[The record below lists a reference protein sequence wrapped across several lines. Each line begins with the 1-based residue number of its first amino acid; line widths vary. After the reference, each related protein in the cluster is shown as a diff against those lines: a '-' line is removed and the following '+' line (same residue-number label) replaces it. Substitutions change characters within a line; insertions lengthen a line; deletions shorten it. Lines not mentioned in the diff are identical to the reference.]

1 MEYIE
6 NTFKQGI
13 KDGIPIALGYV
24 SVSFTFG
31 MMAVSMGIPLEV
43 AIIISI
49 TNLTSAGQFAGLEL
63 LVLQNAY
70 IEMALTQFV
79 INIRYA
85 LMSLSLTQKIDPKL
99 NSKERALMAFSI
111 TDEIF
116 AVVAN
121 KTGRVGKRYYF
132 GLSLVPILGWTL
144 GTFVGGGASELL
156 PYKARAALQIA
167 IYAMFLA
174 IIIPPAKKLSS
185 VRKCILLSAIMSCLF
200 VWLNRYIMIG
210 SGFIIII
217 CTLVSA
223 GLMAYLFPLKEAK
236 HE

>member
-1 MEYIE
+1 MDTIE
-6 NTFKQGI
+6 NRFFQGI
-13 KDGIPIALGYV
+13 KDGLPIAVGYL

-31 MMAVSMGIPLEV
+31 MMTVSMGIPLEI
-43 AIIISI
+43 AIVISI

-63 LVLQNAY
+63 FLLHNAY
-70 IEMALTQFV
+70 FEMALTQFI
-79 INIRYA
+79 INLRYA
-85 LMSLSLTQKIDPKL
+85 LMSLSLTQKIDPSL
-99 NSKERALMAFSI
+99 TSVDRALMAFSI

-121 KTGRVGKRYYF
+121 KPGKVGKRYYF
-132 GLSLVPILGWTL
+132 GLSIIPIFAWTL
-144 GTFVGGGASELL
+144 GTFIGGGASELL
-156 PYKARAALQIA
+156 PRIARDALQIA

-185 VRKCILLSAIMSCLF
+185 VRKCVVLSASLSCMFAILQ
-200 VWLNRYIMIG
+200 RYLAIG
-210 SGFIIII
+210 SGFVIII

-223 GLMAYLFPLKEAK
+223 GLMAYLFPLKEAH